1 MATGRLDQR
10 RVDKLKPRRS
20 AYDIRDRKLRGFGVR
35 VLPWFR
41 KRPLGDIT
49 TPDVRRW
56 SASLHE
62 TPVTADRS
70 APVLS
75 VITRQAEVHGYRPE
89 GTNPCVDI
97 KRYRRQGR
105 ERFPSVAEVRR
116 LGEVLARWGRG
127 RDRCDGSHAGGVPA
141 AAMAVGADR
150 SPAPSGGEPLVAGD
164 PSCRHPLA
172 KTHRV
177 DRCDGAA
184 CDPVRRSLPGL
195 CAVRTSGERPASS
208 AFSTSSK
215 IRSLRASS
223 SAYANEPTNSDRRL

>member
-1 MATGRLDQR
+1 MATVRLDQR

-75 VITRQAEVHGYRPE
+75 VITRQAEVYGYRPE
-89 GTNPCVDI
+89 GTNPCTGI
-97 KRYRRQGR
+97 KRCRRQGR
-105 ERFPSVAEVRR
+105 ERFPSVAEIRR
-116 LGEVLARWGRG
+116 PGDALARWGVVG
-127 RDRCDGSHAGGVPA
+127 TGVTVRMPAASRPRRWPSARIGLRPPA
-141 AAMAVGADR
+141 AANLSSLAIRHAGIHWRRPIEWTAAMGQLAILFEDR
-150 SPAPSGGEPLVAGD
+150 F
-164 PSCRHPLA
+164 
-172 KTHRV
+172 
-177 DRCDGAA
+177 
-184 CDPVRRSLPGL
+184 
-195 CAVRTSGERPASS
+195 PAS
-208 AFSTSSK
+208 A
-215 IRSLRASS
+215 R
-223 SAYANEPTNSDRRL
+223 